1 MTVLDKDLPLIVI
14 TGPTASGKTSL
25 AIELAQ
31 KFNGE
36 IVCADSR
43 TIYRDMNIG
52 TAKPSISEQAGV
64 PHFGLDLVAP
74 GEYFSAAD
82 FKLYADQKIN
92 EIRSRGHVPF
102 MVGGTG
108 LYIDS
113 VVFDFKFG
121 PPVNIELRLKLQQ
134 LSLAELYE
142 YCNKNNVK
150 LPENYKNKRYVI
162 RSIENNGIKLDRRT
176 EPLKNTVIVGI
187 STDRQILRQ
196 RIEQRTEQLFNDGV
210 VDEAKILGNR
220 YGWDNEAMKSN
231 IYPLVRLFL
240 NGDMTLED
248 AKNKNITQDFRLA
261 KRQMTWMRRNKFI
274 HWLSIDDAKQ
284 YLSNYLAIYL

>member
-1 MTVLDKDLPLIVI
+1 MANSDKELPLIVI

-36 IVCADSR
+36 IICADSR

-52 TAKPSISEQAGV
+52 TAKPSISEQVGV
-64 PHFGLDLVAP
+64 PHFGLDLVDP

-102 MVGGTG
+102 LVGGTG

-176 EPLKNTVIVGI
+176 EPLNNTIIVGI

-210 VDEAKILGNR
+210 VDEAKILSNR